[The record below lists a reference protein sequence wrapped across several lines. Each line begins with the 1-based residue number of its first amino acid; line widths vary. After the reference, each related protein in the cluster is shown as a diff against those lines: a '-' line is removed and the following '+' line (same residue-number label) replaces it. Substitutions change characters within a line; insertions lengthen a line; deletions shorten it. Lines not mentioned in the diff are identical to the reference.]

1 MLGLDACTLHSTSAV
16 NNIGSN
22 AHQSVILISV
32 ALNSMDDLHSAPSV
46 ICRTII
52 SFMLYFDILDEVQI
66 WLRVLHKQL
75 LLPVRRVHR
84 LFGVVFFGVRNVVHD
99 HRVRPR
105 LLQSL
110 VFLVQQESS

>member
-32 ALNSMDDLHSAPSV
+32 ALNSMDDLHSATSL
-46 ICRTII
+46 ISGII
-52 SFMLYFDILDEVQI
+52 VSFMLYFDILDEVQI

-84 LFGVVFFGVRNVVHD
+84 LFSVVFFGVRNVVHN